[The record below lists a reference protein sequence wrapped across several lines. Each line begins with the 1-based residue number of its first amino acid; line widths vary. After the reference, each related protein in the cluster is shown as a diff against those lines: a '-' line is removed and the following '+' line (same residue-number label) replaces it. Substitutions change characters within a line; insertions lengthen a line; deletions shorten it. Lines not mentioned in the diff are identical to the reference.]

1 MESPVSVVLE
11 SAKDLLMPNPVIAAH
26 DVSVVFHNGS
36 RQFIALDRVSAQFHA
51 GEVVLLMGASGSG
64 KTTLLSLLGC
74 LRSPDAGCV
83 ELLGEDLAGARERHL
98 VELRRRRIGFVFQS
112 FRLFPA
118 INALENVLMPAQI
131 DAALGTTRAE
141 ALDLLESVGMGD
153 KADLFPNQM
162 SGGERQRVAVA
173 RALAKKPVVILCDEP
188 TASLDSVAGAQV
200 AALLQTAAKQRGC
213 TAIIATHDPR
223 LLPVADRTLAMQ
235 DGRIVDPGD
244 HS

>member
-83 ELLGEDLAGARERHL
+83 ELLGEDLGRASGTWSNCAGGGSASSFSRS
-98 VELRRRRIGFVFQS
+98 VCFRRS
-112 FRLFPA
+112 
-118 INALENVLMPAQI
+118 
-131 DAALGTTRAE
+131 TR
-141 ALDLLESVGMGD
+141 S
-153 KADLFPNQM
+153 KT
-162 SGGERQRVAVA
+162 
-173 RALAKKPVVILCDEP
+173 C
-188 TASLDSVAGAQV
+188 
-200 AALLQTAAKQRGC
+200 
-213 TAIIATHDPR
+213 
-223 LLPVADRTLAMQ
+223 
-235 DGRIVDPGD
+235 
-244 HS
+244 